1 MADEPTDRRHRSGAP
16 FNIAEDD
23 PRIPALAAVIAER
36 LRPLRREM
44 PEPAFTAMTRA
55 IARTK
60 LRWG

>member
-1 MADEPTDRRHRSGAP
+1 VPLD
-16 FNIAEDD
+16 IAEDD
-23 PRIPALAAVIAER
+23 PRIPALAAEIAER
-36 LRPLRREM
+36 LRAVCREM